1 VIRDAMQKGGRVA
14 LAKIVLTSREH
25 VMAIEPFGKIMLGTI
40 LRYDYEVRDEKGLA
54 RSVATPKIPKQ
65 MLSLASHILDSK
77 AGHFEPSEFKD
88 EFETE
93 LKKLVKRKAAGKPI
107 AYEEPT
113 ERPSNVVNLM
123 DTLRRS
129 VEGADG
135 RAAPLRSSSSRRK
148 GSRPKARKVPSGKRT
163 RRRAA

>member
-1 VIRDAMQKGGRVA
+1 
-14 LAKIVLTSREH
+14 
-25 VMAIEPFGKIMLGTI
+25 
-40 LRYDYEVRDEKGLA
+40 
-54 RSVATPKIPKQ
+54 

-93 LKKLVKRKAAGKPI
+93 FKKLMKRKAAGKPI
-107 AYEEPT
+107 AYEEPV

-129 VEGADG
+129 VEGTGG
-135 RAAPLRSSSSRRK
+135 RAAQLRSSSSHHK
-148 GSRPKARKVPSGKRT
+148 GSRPKACKGPSSKRT